1 MRRLRRI
8 GPGDPGKADAID
20 EAMIEKAKA
29 DGVVF
34 TGERTDLPE
43 CYAAMD
49 IFVMASWRE
58 GFPRSAMEAAAM
70 GLPTI
75 ATNIRGCRQVVQDGV
90 TGVLVPARD
99 VESLVVAVSKVC
111 AVDQFD
117 RNRIGTRA
125 RIRFDQRALIGT
137 TITDYCRLQRR

>member
-1 MRRLRRI
+1 MII
-8 GPGDPGKADAID
+8 GPDDPGKADAID
-20 EAMIEKAKA
+20 ESMIESAKA

-43 CYAAMD
+43 CYSAMD

-75 ATNIRGCRQVVQDGV
+75 ATNIRGCRQVVEDGV
-90 TGVLVPARD
+90 SGVLVPVR
-99 VESLVVAVSKVC
+99 EPWSLVAAVSTAC
-111 AVDQFD
+111 ADLLLFNDQY
-117 RNRIGTRA
+117 IVARA
-125 RIRFDQRALIGT
+125 RNSFDQKCLIIT
-137 TITDYCRLQRR
+137 TTAAYHAS